1 MGGLGSGRRKDRTR
15 KTVESYWTLDV
26 NQLSEKG
33 CLRPGWSGTCQWINN
48 NEVTVINLRAEL
60 SASVFPMLSGSGMGD
75 GKTLSIR
82 SPSYIYIVGSAAAV
96 PISSALGLE
105 TVLVADGA

>member
-15 KTVESYWTLDV
+15 KTVESYRTLDV

-75 GKTLSIR
+75 GKTLSIP
-82 SPSYIYIVGSAAAV
+82 SPSSICVVGSAAVA
-96 PISSALGLE
+96 PISSALDPE
-105 TVLVADGA
+105 AVQSVDDA